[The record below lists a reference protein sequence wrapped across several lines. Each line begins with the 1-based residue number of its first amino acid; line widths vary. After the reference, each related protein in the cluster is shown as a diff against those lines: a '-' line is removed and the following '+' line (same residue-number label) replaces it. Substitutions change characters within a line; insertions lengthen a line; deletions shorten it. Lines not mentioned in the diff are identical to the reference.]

1 MPAAVKP
8 PALPPAGGSFQL
20 RPSSDYASA
29 TQPGPLRRTVSS
41 PSSNGSTAGA
51 EAALLEAWRN
61 RQLSEEPAADEV
73 ELGPMIGRGG

>member
-8 PALPPAGGSFQL
+8 PLQPSAGGSYQL
-20 RPSSDYASA
+20 PSSESASA
-29 TQPGPLRRTVSS
+29 MQTGSLRRTVSS
-41 PSSNGSTAGA
+41 PSSTGSTAGA
-51 EAALLEAWRN
+51 EAALLEAWRH

>member
-8 PALPPAGGSFQL
+8 PLPSAGGSFQL
-20 RPSSDYASA
+20 RPSSEYISA
-29 TQPGPLRRTVSS
+29 MQTGSLRRTVSS